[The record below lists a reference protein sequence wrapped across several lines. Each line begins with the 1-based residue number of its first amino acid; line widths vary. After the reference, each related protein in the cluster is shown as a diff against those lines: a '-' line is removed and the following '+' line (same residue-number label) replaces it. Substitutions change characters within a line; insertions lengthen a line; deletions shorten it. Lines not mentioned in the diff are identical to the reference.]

1 MRNNVVK
8 MARLKHELKA
18 RSGVCLLLHVADAD
32 SGWRAWRVAHCRA
45 SVLLRQHQAVRA
57 GDGKYTGGAGASQED
72 GSILGRVCRNR
83 KPEHT
88 GLEMVT
94 YRSGNE
100 QDDDLG

>member
-1 MRNNVVK
+1 MLTTSPGRRRFW
-8 MARLKHELKA
+8 MAWLERGTLP
-18 RSGVCLLLHVADAD
+18 SF
-32 SGWRAWRVAHCRA
+32 SSA
-45 SVLLRQHQAVRA
+45 STTPRGASKGLETPR
-57 GDGKYTGGAGASQED
+57 GAGASQED